1 MEKWTEVRRRVL
13 TGELS
18 KRAAC
23 QEYGI
28 NWRTLVKML
37 AYAEP
42 PGYRRKAKRE
52 QPVVG
57 PHLAWI
63 HEGER
68 SPQPAL
74 TALIASRVD
83 TLQPIFKEAIHGSTG
98 RPAEGRGMEA
108 TAAAVYDSGHDCI
121 QVLRSRGRIDRG
133 LPLLASTAWSAAA

>member
-37 AYAEP
+37 AHAEP

-52 QPVVG
+52 
-57 PHLAWI
+57 
-63 HEGER
+63 
-68 SPQPAL
+68 
-74 TALIASRVD
+74 
-83 TLQPIFKEAIHGSTG
+83 
-98 RPAEGRGMEA
+98 
-108 TAAAVYDSGHDCI
+108 
-121 QVLRSRGRIDRG
+121 
-133 LPLLASTAWSAAA
+133 